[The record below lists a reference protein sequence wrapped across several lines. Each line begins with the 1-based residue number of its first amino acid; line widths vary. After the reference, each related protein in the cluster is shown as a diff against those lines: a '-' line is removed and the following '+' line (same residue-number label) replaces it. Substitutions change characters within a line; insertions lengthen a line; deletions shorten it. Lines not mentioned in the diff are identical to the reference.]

1 MDSSPAFAPSHSS
14 ARSRSIAFAVSLGS
28 MFGACKVAI
37 AISSLLM
44 VLGGWIATEAGVV
57 VTDGVGRSPLAAK
70 LGTGRMRQIRPLV
83 RSRSG

>member
-28 MFGACKVAI
+28 MFGACRVAI

-44 VLGGWIATEAGVV
+44 VLGDWIASEVV
-57 VTDGVGRSPLAAK
+57 AAVAVGFSPLAAK
-70 LGTGRMRQIRPLV
+70 VGTGRMRQIRPLV